1 MSPERKRLYAVII
14 ITVFSFII
22 VTGIGNFRAEQLAAN
37 LTGSVVTNAVSRAAD
52 GLEVGKMQAIID
64 TLDKNHPYY
73 SELRAH
79 LININKEHNLKNLY
93 IYYKN
98 EKEMKWIVVADARE
112 ESDPLHK
119 NLGESE
125 KRVSAAVEKTI
136 RGKTVQAE
144 YLGTTVSSFQEIKDA
159 KGKTFAVLG
168 GDYDAGQMTDFLFL
182 TKYVQIGIIT
192 VALLLIGGAIRLTR
206 RKGDA

>member
-1 MSPERKRLYAVII
+1 
-14 ITVFSFII
+14 
-22 VTGIGNFRAEQLAAN
+22 
-37 LTGSVVTNAVSRAAD
+37 
-52 GLEVGKMQAIID
+52 
-64 TLDKNHPYY
+64 
-73 SELRAH
+73 
-79 LININKEHNLKNLY
+79 
-93 IYYKN
+93 
-98 EKEMKWIVVADARE
+98 MKWIIVADARE

-182 TKYVQIGIIT
+182 TKYVQIGIIAI
-192 VALLLIGGAIRLTR
+192 ALLLIGGAIRLTK